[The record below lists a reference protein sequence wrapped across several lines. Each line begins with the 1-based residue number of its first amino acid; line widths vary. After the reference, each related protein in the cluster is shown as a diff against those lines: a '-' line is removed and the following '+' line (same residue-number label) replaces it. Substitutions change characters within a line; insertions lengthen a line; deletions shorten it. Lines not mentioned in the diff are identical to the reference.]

1 MGLDKKGRAV
11 ALFPKVDVAFSQ
23 ERLGVN
29 AVAAFAAANNLIW
42 RENNIKD
49 VGIDGQLEYVNAS
62 GMATGRVIALQIK
75 SGPSFFGHDDGES
88 WRFYPEVKHRL
99 YWERF
104 PLPVI
109 VVLHHPEAGES
120 FWVDVRHAYRRG
132 AQDEAVGVSVP
143 KAQTLSTTTG
153 SKLFENAGVT
163 AGTFMDSIEDVLR
176 ALVNTRSVEAAF
188 PLSYFQL
195 FAGGLTNIVR
205 SLHFGMDLVTETV
218 EMNLDFMGSDYGAGM
233 GAQEY
238 DFVFGYIQFLV
249 AQDLADIDF
258 GDCLIDWNDREMVPR
273 FVAPLTRRGRD
284 LVRAIGQK
292 EDQMRLSGVLPD
304 SDGIRVA
311 QEHLIQMVVMPSD
324 VQRVPL
330 IAAFEKNVLATS

>member
-1 MGLDKKGRAV
+1 MSLDKKGRAV

-49 VGIDGQLEYVNAS
+49 VGIDGQLEYVDAS
-62 GMATGRVIALQIK
+62 GMATGRLIALQIK
-75 SGPSFFGHDDGES
+75 SGPSFFIHEDGEN
-88 WRFYPEVKHRL
+88 WGFYPEEKHRL

-109 VVLHHPEAGES
+109 VVLHQPEAGES

-132 AQDEAVGVSVP
+132 AQDQAVGVSVP
-143 KAQTLSTTTG
+143 KVQTLSTTTG
-153 SKLFENAGVT
+153 SKLFENVGVT

-176 ALVNTRSVEAAF
+176 AMVNTRSVEATF
-188 PLSYFQL
+188 PLSYFQM

-218 EMNLDFMGSDYGAGM
+218 EMNLDFMGSDLGVGM
-233 GAQEY
+233 GVQEY
-238 DFVFGYIQFLV
+238 DFVFGYVQFLV
-249 AQDLADIDF
+249 TQDLANIDF
-258 GDCLIDWNDREMVPR
+258 GDCLIDWNDREMVPH

-292 EDQMRLSGVLPD
+292 EDQLRLSGVLPD
-304 SDGIRVA
+304 SEGIRVA
-311 QEHLIQMVVMPSD
+311 QEHLIQMVAMPSD

-330 IAAFEKNVLATS
+330 IAAFEKNVLETL

>member
-1 MGLDKKGRAV
+1 M

-23 ERLGVN
+23 ERLGIN
-29 AVAAFAAANNLIW
+29 AVAAFAAAANLIW

-49 VGIDGQLEYVNAS
+49 VGIDGHLEYVNAS

-75 SGPSFFGHDDGES
+75 SGPSFFEHDDGES
-88 WRFYPEVKHRL
+88 WRFYPEEKHRI

-104 PLPVI
+104 PVPVI
-109 VVLHHPEAGES
+109 VVLHQPETRES

-132 AQDEAVGVSVP
+132 TQDEMVGVSVP
-143 KAQTLSTTTG
+143 KSQTLSTTIG
-153 SKLFENAGVT
+153 SKLFENVGVT
-163 AGTFMDSIEDVLR
+163 AETFMDSIEDVLR
-176 ALVNTRSVEAAF
+176 TLVNTRSVEAGF

-195 FAGGLTNIVR
+195 FVGGLTNIVR
-205 SLHFGMDLVTETV
+205 SLQFGMDLVIKTV
-218 EMNLDFMGSDYGAGM
+218 EMNLDFMGADCGM
-233 GAQEY
+233 GMGGEEY
-238 DFVFGYIQFLV
+238 DFVFGYVQFLV

-284 LVRAIGQK
+284 LVREIGQK
-292 EDQMRLSGVLPD
+292 EDQLRLSGVLAD
-304 SDGIRVA
+304 SNGIRVA
-311 QEHLIQMVVMPSD
+311 QEHLIQMVVTPSD

-330 IAAFEKNVLATS
+330 IAAFEKNFLATL